1 MPTNYTKN
9 TVYSLTTLTSV
20 PAPTTGTGTIET
32 VAKVINGTGT
42 LFLTELPV
50 GSFVLSLAAGEL
62 RKVVKVENNTT
73 AFLDYAFSVDIPAA
87 SALKLIHE
95 NKTHIAEIS
104 AMAATGAGAFDINGV
119 VWPEGVEYKASKAN
133 RERMSGVDFVDPIIV
148 DGSGSTVNVSL
159 IY

>member
-9 TVYSLTTLTSV
+9 QVYQLTTLTSV

-32 VAKVINGTGT
+32 AGKVVIGTGT
-42 LFLTELPV
+42 LFSTELPA

-62 RKVVKVENNTT
+62 RKVVKVNSNTS
-73 AFLDYAFSVDIPAA
+73 AILDYAFSAPIAALSTLYFIP
-87 SALKLIHE
+87 E
-95 NKTHIAEIS
+95 DKTHIAEIS
-104 AMAATGAGAFDINGV
+104 AIAATGAGAFDINGV
-119 VWPEGVEYKASKAN
+119 VWPEAVEYKASKAN

-148 DGSGSTVNVSL
+148 DGTGSTVKVSL